1 MSCNQNQKQYNEISH
16 QSHTK
21 IAKQSLYFRFSWV
34 SAATGV
40 IAMVIMMPGIFFEFN
55 VAAKEHRLIEEKKK
69 GNISNSIC
77 KRNGDNRILI

>member
-1 MSCNQNQKQYNEISH
+1 MNCIHNRKQYKDHE
-16 QSHTK
+16 SHTK
-21 IAKQSLYFRFSWV
+21 TVKLGLYFRCSWV

-69 GNISNSIC
+69 GKISNSIC
-77 KRNGDNRILI
+77 KRNDD